1 VPKKIEG
8 SIVYLL
14 IDAILRP
21 NPTLNTSYFLIKA
34 MSASADTLS
43 FPSGS
48 WTLHFHDPED
58 TTWSPESYKKI
69 GTFSNYSE
77 LWGTLKQIGDER
89 FLSGMY
95 FLMKD
100 PYLPLW
106 EHRTNIHGGSYC
118 IKVPEANAIETFQ
131 RYAAAA
137 ILEVVSTDSKNNII
151 GVTISPKK
159 GFHILKLW
167 NLVSKTYNKPT
178 EVYCYGE
185 GMKNADILYRPHVD
199 QKM

>member
-1 VPKKIEG
+1 M
-8 SIVYLL
+8 S
-14 IDAILRP
+14 
-21 NPTLNTSYFLIKA
+21 S
-34 MSASADTLS
+34 SASLPS

-58 TTWSPESYKKI
+58 NTWSPDSFQKI

-77 LWGTLKQIGDER
+77 LWGTLKHIGDER

-106 EHRTNIHGGSYC
+106 EHRTNIQGGTYC
-118 IKVPEANAIETFQ
+118 VKVPESKAIETFQ
-131 RYAAAA
+131 RYIAAA
-137 ILEVVSTDSKNNII
+137 ILEIVATDVNNKIV

-159 GFHILKLW
+159 GFHIIKLW
-167 NLVSKTYNKPT
+167 NLNSKLYKNPT
-178 EVYCYGE
+178 EIKCYGDD
-185 GMKNADILYRPHVD
+185 MKIADVLYRPHVE